1 MPVSRFFIALPLYDQ
16 PFSLHIPVARGQ
28 QKTPVVSINIYYC
41 SMIKVFIVEDHEMY
55 LEGLALLLKK
65 QNDINVM
72 GTASTGGMLLRQLPS
87 LNADILLLDV
97 HLPDIGEEELLMEI
111 RTNQPNQKV
120 IYLTLMR
127 GTRYI
132 HKLIR
137 HNIQGYILKNAPVE
151 ELMNAIREVD
161 RGGTYFSKEI
171 DILSE
176 NDFRATLTLEEK
188 KAGDIL
194 SKREMEILTLI
205 CKEFSNGEIAEKLFL
220 SVSTI
225 ETHRK
230 NIISKL
236 GVNNTVGLVRFALK
250 NKLIE

>member
-1 MPVSRFFIALPLYDQ
+1 MI
-16 PFSLHIPVARGQ
+16 
-28 QKTPVVSINIYYC
+28 SI
-41 SMIKVFIVEDHEMY
+41 FIVEDHEMY
-55 LEGLALLLKK
+55 LEGLTLLLTK
-65 QNDINVM
+65 QEGILVA
-72 GTASTGGMLLRQLPS
+72 GVASTAGQLLQQLPA
-87 LNADILLLDV
+87 LEADILLLDV
-97 HLPDIGEEELLMEI
+97 HLPDMGEEELLKKI
-111 RTNQPNQKV
+111 RAIKPAQKI

-127 GTRYI
+127 GTRYV

-137 HNIQGYILKNAPVE
+137 HHIQGYILKNAPLE
-151 ELMNAIREVD
+151 ALLQAIQTVHE
-161 RGGTYFSKEI
+161 GGHYFSKEI

-176 NDFRATLTLEEK
+176 NDFRATLTVGEK
-188 KAGDIL
+188 KAGEIL
-194 SKREMEILTLI
+194 SKREVEILTLI
-205 CKEFSNGEIAEKLFL
+205 CKEFSNSEIAEKLFL

>member
-1 MPVSRFFIALPLYDQ
+1 
-16 PFSLHIPVARGQ
+16 
-28 QKTPVVSINIYYC
+28 
-41 SMIKVFIVEDHEMY
+41 MIKVFIIEDHEMY

-65 QNDINVM
+65 QHDIEVT
-72 GTASTGGMLLRQLPS
+72 GTASSGKQLLENLPS

-97 HLPDIGEEELLMEI
+97 HLPDIGEEELLKKI
-111 RTNQPNQKV
+111 RSTKPGQKV

-132 HKLIR
+132 HKLLR
-137 HNIQGYILKNAPVE
+137 HNIQGYILKNAPLE
-151 ELMNAIREVD
+151 ELISAIREVYN
-161 RGGTYFSKEI
+161 GGSHFSKEI

-194 SKREMEILTLI
+194 SKREIEILTLI
-205 CKEFSNGEIAEKLFL
+205 CKEFSNAEIAEKLFL

>member
-1 MPVSRFFIALPLYDQ
+1 
-16 PFSLHIPVARGQ
+16 
-28 QKTPVVSINIYYC
+28 
-41 SMIKVFIVEDHEMY
+41 MIKVFIIEDHEMY
-55 LEGLALLLKK
+55 MEGLALLLKK
-65 QNDINVM
+65 QADIEVT
-72 GTASTGGMLLRQLPS
+72 GTASNGSLLLQQLPQS
-87 LNADILLLDV
+87 AADILLLDV
-97 HLPDIGEEELLMEI
+97 HLPDINEEELLKKI
-111 RTNQPNQKV
+111 RAIKPAQKI

-137 HNIQGYILKNAPVE
+137 HSIQGYILKNAPFE
-151 ELMNAIREVD
+151 ELLGAIREVYN
-161 RGGTYFSKEI
+161 GGTYFSKEI
-171 DILSE
+171 DILS
-176 NDFRATLTLEEK
+176 NDDFRATLTLDER

-194 SKREMEILTLI
+194 SKREIEILTLI
-205 CKEFSNGEIAEKLFL
+205 CKEFSNSEIADRLFL

-230 NIISKL
+230 NIIAKL

>member
-1 MPVSRFFIALPLYDQ
+1 
-16 PFSLHIPVARGQ
+16 
-28 QKTPVVSINIYYC
+28 
-41 SMIKVFIVEDHEMY
+41 MIKVFIVEDHEMY
-55 LEGLALLLKK
+55 MEGLALLLNK
-65 QNDINVM
+65 QEDIDVV
-72 GTASTGGMLLRQLPS
+72 GTASGGNILLESLPG
-87 LNADILLLDV
+87 LEADILLLDV
-97 HLPDIGEEELLMEI
+97 HLPDIGEEELLKKI
-111 RTNQPNQKV
+111 RTIHPGQKV

-151 ELMNAIREVD
+151 ELVSSIREVYN
-161 RGGTYFSKEI
+161 GGSYFSKEI

-188 KAGDIL
+188 KASDIL
-194 SKREMEILTLI
+194 SKREIEILTLI
-205 CKEFSNGEIAEKLFL
+205 CKEFSNAQIAEKLFL